1 MMKMAMSPAASAVL
15 RALISR
21 SGVERNRFLLIG
33 VQSTDW
39 QSLTFTGER
48 HRLIVRISGE
58 NAGTAADRLCSG
70 IENAELSG
78 SGVIIA
84 DISVEARHDDREG
97 GVEVTFEALTVDKD

>member
-1 MMKMAMSPAASAVL
+1 MMKMAVSPAASAVL

-21 SGVERNRFLLIG
+21 SAVERNRFLLIG

-48 HRLIVRISGE
+48 HRMTVRISGE
-58 NAGTAADRLCSG
+58 DAGKVADRLCGG
-70 IENAELSG
+70 IEDAELSG

-84 DISVEARHDDREG
+84 DISVEARRDDQDG
-97 GVEVTFEALTVDKD
+97 SVELTFEALTLADD